1 MPLKANSFAT
11 PEEKRQYV
19 QVMFSQMADGYDRMN
34 RILSAGR
41 DMSWRRVL
49 VERANLSSGARVL
62 DVAAGTGDVTRLL
75 ADRAP
80 EGKVIGLDFA
90 RPMLALAAEK
100 LDSALAPRISLVQ
113 GDGQRL
119 PFPDDSFDA
128 VTSAFALRNAA
139 DVPALFAEMRRVLR
153 PCGRVACME
162 ICKPTA
168 PVFRSV
174 FALYFNRIVPLLG
187 RILTRSPEAYT
198 YLPESLNRFM
208 PSAQVVQ
215 TLQEVGFRWVGCQKL
230 MLGTVAIYV
239 GLK

>member
-1 MPLKANSFAT
+1 MKANSFAG
-11 PEEKRQYV
+11 PEEKRRYV
-19 QVMFSQMADGYDRMN
+19 QAMFSQMAGGYDRMN

-41 DMSWRRVL
+41 DMSWRRTL
-49 VERANLSSGARVL
+49 VERANLSPDARVL
-62 DVAAGTGDVTRLL
+62 DVAAGTGDVTQLL
-75 ADRAP
+75 AERTPA
-80 EGKVIGLDFA
+80 GKVIGLDFA
-90 RPMLALAAEK
+90 RPMLALAAAK
-100 LDSALAPRISLVQ
+100 MDGDSAARISLVQ
-113 GDGQRL
+113 GDGLRL
-119 PFPDDSFDA
+119 PFPNDTFDA
-128 VTSAFALRNAA
+128 ATSAFALRNAT
-139 DVPALFAEMRRVLR
+139 DVPALFAEMLRVLR

-168 PVFRSV
+168 LVFRSL

-187 RILTRSPEAYT
+187 RVLTPNPEAYI

-215 TLQEVGFRWVGCQKL
+215 ALQEVGFRWVGCQKL